1 MNMKKRFLFLTL
13 AVIMAMS
20 LLPTVAFAAS
30 GTDNFKKTQTYSAGI
45 FTDVVSGSW
54 YDASVQN
61 AYEYALMKGTSDT
74 KFSPNGNITIGSS
87 IALACRIHSIYHTGT
102 ADFVQGSP

>member
-1 MNMKKRFLFLTL
+1 MKKRIISAGL
-13 AVIMAMS
+13 AALMTVS
-20 LLPTVAFAAS
+20 LLPATALAAS